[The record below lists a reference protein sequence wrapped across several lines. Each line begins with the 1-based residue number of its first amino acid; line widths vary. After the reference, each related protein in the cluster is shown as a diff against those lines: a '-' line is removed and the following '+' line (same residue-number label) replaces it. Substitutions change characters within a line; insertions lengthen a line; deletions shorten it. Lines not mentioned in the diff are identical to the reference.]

1 MAYINSKAT
10 KYSGIYIA
18 ILIIVCL
25 SLLNYLN
32 SLSNKFV
39 YDDEFVIVNN
49 YFIKTWDNFSH
60 LFNKDYFRYAEE
72 LSYRPV
78 VTLSYFID
86 YSIWG
91 LNPFGFHLTNLL
103 LHTLNSVLIFF
114 LFTYFL
120 NNRTV
125 SFVAAL
131 LFVCHPILSE
141 TVNAISYREDL
152 LAATFF
158 IAAFILYIKTS
169 KRDDLVLKQ
178 NSNTKTCL
186 LYSASLICSLFA
198 VFSKEMAI
206 ILPALIFLYDFV
218 LTKGKD
224 LLHKLIHYYIG
235 YILITIF
242 YLIIRFVILYNPV
255 EAQTSYPSNSVLINA
270 MTMTKVIA
278 SYIGLFFLPLSLCAD
293 YVMPHASFL
302 DISFILSLLL
312 VCSAILIAYK
322 SYTHSKI
329 VFFSIVWFSVSLLPV
344 LNIVPIENIIAERY
358 LYLPILGLCMSYG
371 RFLQIHTKVKNYQ
384 KYAIIILLILILL
397 PLSLKTIKRNKIWM
411 EQSVLWMDTV
421 RTSPN
426 SFKAHNNLGN
436 FYRDAGRLD
445 ESIIE
450 FKRALSLYDD
460 YINAHNNLGVTYR
473 KKGMLKEALTEYQKA
488 LKLNPNYPY
497 AHNNLGVLYAKLN
510 YLDLSIVEF
519 QKAITIMPYYFD
531 AHNNLG
537 ATYLRKG
544 LYEKAIA
551 EFLETIK
558 YNNRHADAYY
568 NLSAA
573 YLSSNQL
580 DKALNAIKIVL
591 SIDPNHTDAQEV
603 LNTISMQMRQTEKR
617 N

>member
-10 KYSGIYIA
+10 KNFGIYIA

-49 YFIKTWDNFSH
+49 YFIKTWDNFPR

-152 LAATFF
+152 LTATFF

-178 NSNTKTCL
+178 NSNTKTRL

-218 LTKGKD
+218 LTKKKD
-224 LLHKLIHYYIG
+224 LPHKLIHNYIG
-235 YILITIF
+235 YILIAIF
-242 YLIIRFVILYNPV
+242 YLIIRFVILYSPV

-278 SYIGLFFLPLSLCAD
+278 YYMELFFLPLSLCAD

-312 VCSAILIAYK
+312 VCSVILIAYK
-322 SYTHSKI
+322 LYTYSKI
-329 VFFSIVWFSVSLLPV
+329 VFFSIAWFSVSLLPV

-371 RFLQIHTKVKNYQ
+371 RFLQIHTKFKNYQ
-384 KYAIIILLILILL
+384 KYTIIILLILILL

-411 EQSVLWMDTV
+411 EQSVLWTDTV

-436 FYRDAGRLD
+436 FYRDAGMLD

-488 LKLNPNYPY
+488 LKLNPNYAY

-519 QKAITIMPYYFD
+519 QKAISIMPYYFD

-544 LYEKAIA
+544 LHEKAIA

-580 DKALNAIKIVL
+580 NKALDAIKIVL
-591 SIDPNHTDAQEV
+591 SIDPNHTDAREV

>member
-10 KYSGIYIA
+10 KNFGIYIA

-49 YFIKTWDNFSH
+49 YFIKTWDNFPR

-152 LAATFF
+152 LTATFF

-169 KRDDLVLKQ
+169 KRDDLVLNQ
-178 NSNTKTCL
+178 NSNTKTRL

-218 LTKGKD
+218 LTKKKD

-235 YILITIF
+235 YILIAIF

-278 SYIGLFFLPLSLCAD
+278 YYMQLFFLPLSLCAD

-312 VCSAILIAYK
+312 VSSAILIAYK
-322 SYTHSKI
+322 LYTYSKI

-371 RFLQIHTKVKNYQ
+371 CFLQIHTKVINYQ
-384 KYAIIILLILILL
+384 KYTIIILLILILL
-397 PLSLKTIKRNKIWM
+397 PLSLKTIKRNKIWI
-411 EQSVLWMDTV
+411 EQSVLWTDTV

-488 LKLNPNYPY
+488 LKLNPNYAY

-519 QKAITIMPYYFD
+519 QKAISIMPYYFD

-544 LYEKAIA
+544 LHEKAIA

-580 DKALNAIKIVL
+580 DKALDAIKIVL
-591 SIDPNHTDAQEV
+591 SIDPNHTDAREV

>member
-10 KYSGIYIA
+10 KNFGIYIA

-49 YFIKTWDNFSH
+49 YFIKTWDNFPR

-152 LAATFF
+152 LTATFF

-178 NSNTKTCL
+178 NSNTKTRL

-206 ILPALIFLYDFV
+206 ILPALIYLYDFV
-218 LTKGKD
+218 LTKKKD
-224 LLHKLIHYYIG
+224 LPHKLIHNYIG
-235 YILITIF
+235 YILIAIF
-242 YLIIRFVILYNPV
+242 YLIIRFVILYSPV

-278 SYIGLFFLPLSLCAD
+278 SYMGLFFLPLSLCAD

-312 VCSAILIAYK
+312 VSSAILIAYK
-322 SYTHSKI
+322 LYTYSKI

-371 RFLQIHTKVKNYQ
+371 CFLQIHTKVINYQ
-384 KYAIIILLILILL
+384 KYTIIILLILILL

-411 EQSVLWMDTV
+411 EQPVLWTDTV

-488 LKLNPNYPY
+488 LKLNPNYAY

-510 YLDLSIVEF
+510 YLDLSILEF
-519 QKAITIMPYYFD
+519 QKAISIMPYYFD

-544 LYEKAIA
+544 LHEKAIA

-580 DKALNAIKIVL
+580 NKALDAIKIVL
-591 SIDPNHTDAQEV
+591 SIDPNHTDAREV